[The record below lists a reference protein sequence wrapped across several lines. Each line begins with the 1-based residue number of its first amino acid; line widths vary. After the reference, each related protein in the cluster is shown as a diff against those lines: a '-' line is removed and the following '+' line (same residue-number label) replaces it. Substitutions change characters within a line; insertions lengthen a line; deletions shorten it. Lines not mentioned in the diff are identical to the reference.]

1 MRQIP
6 IVTAAALVILAGAA
20 AAQTTTTTPRSTTP
34 PAPSAA
40 TAPAPRTP
48 AVNPLTK
55 EAVSAIDGTS
65 VYGND
70 NDKLGHVSDVLMEPQ
85 SKKIDRLVVTSGGVL
100 GVGGHRVAVPI
111 DQFKW
116 DGDKDAFILPMTTAD
131 LKSKPEWVEG
141 ATTATGS
148 TVPPRSEK
156 PAIGAGDGDSKK

>member
-6 IVTAAALVILAGAA
+6 LAATAVLAILTGVA
-20 AAQTTTTTPRSTTP
+20 AAQTTTTPRPST

-40 TAPAPRTP
+40 TAPAPRAP

-55 EAVSAIDGTS
+55 EAVSAIEGTS

-70 NDKLGHVSDVLMEPQ
+70 NDKLGHVSEVLMDPS

-116 DGDKDAFILPMTTAD
+116 DGNKDAFILAMTTAE
-131 LKSKPEWVEG
+131 LKSKPEWVDG

-148 TVPPRSEK
+148 TMPPRTEK
-156 PAIGAGDGDSKK
+156 PITGAGDGEKK